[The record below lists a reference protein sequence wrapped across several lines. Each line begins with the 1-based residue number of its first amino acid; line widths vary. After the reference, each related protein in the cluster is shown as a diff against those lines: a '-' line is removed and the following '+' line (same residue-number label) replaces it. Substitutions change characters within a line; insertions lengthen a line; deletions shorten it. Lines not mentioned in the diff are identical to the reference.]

1 MPSLFNTFDIKLPTD
16 ETVLP
21 LAFAYHGVF
30 KAFCSAKLSQW
41 TLTYMIT
48 KVEPRER
55 EREMHIW
62 PDKCYHGSIICF
74 HRKTF
79 AFLRVTE
86 IIKAQNHFILTQATV
101 DPL

>member
-30 KAFCSAKLSQW
+30 KTFCSAKLSQW

-55 EREMHIW
+55 ERERCMSGPI
-62 PDKCYHGSIICF
+62 S
-74 HRKTF
+74 
-79 AFLRVTE
+79 VTTE
-86 IIKAQNHFILTQATV
+86 VLYVFIEK
-101 DPL
+101 PLLFFE